1 MEINNYTDYLIYD
14 DGRVFG
20 KKRNRFLKPRLHRDG
35 YQQVSLCK
43 DGKSKNHYIHR
54 LVGVHYIENPN
65 NKPQIDHIN
74 RIKTD
79 NRLCNLRWTTRSE
92 NCINKGLKKNNKSG
106 HICISY
112 IKNKKVWRF
121 QKTVSNK
128 KVTKYFKSL
137 TDALCYKFIF
147 MLKIN
152 AH

>member
-79 NRLCNLRWTTRSE
+79 NRLCNLRWNTRSE

-112 IKNKKVWRF
+112 IKNRKVWRF

-128 KVTKYFKSL
+128 KVTKYFNSL

>member
-79 NRLCNLRWTTRSE
+79 NRLCNLRWNTRSE

-112 IKNKKVWRF
+112 IKNRKVWRF